1 MNSSLFCIR
10 IFNFSI
16 TAVEKAMFSPLHH
29 LRQISVIYVWPGLFL
44 GFLFCSIDLFVSL
57 YASTT
62 LLSLYINTRR
72 YHARKTTGKMFHG
85 EFLGL
90 IVELN
95 LMMEMSNKVVCTC
108 DNVDMIQLPRNL
120 RNIERH
126 ESFVGK
132 LLENKLQS
140 MV

>member
-1 MNSSLFCIR
+1 MDSSSFCIR

-16 TAVEKAMFSPLHH
+16 TAIEEAMFSPLHR
-29 LRQISVIYVWPGLFL
+29 LRQISVVYVWLDLFL
-44 GFLFCSIDLFVSL
+44 GFLFCFIDLFVSL

-62 LLSLYINTRR
+62 LLSLYINTKR

-95 LMMEMSNKVVCTC
+95 LMIEMRSNKVVCTC
-108 DNVDMIQLPRNL
+108 DNVDIIQLSRNL

-132 LLENKLQS
+132 LLENKL
-140 MV
+140 